1 MTPSTATASRPSA
14 RLGHRTWKAVV
25 MMPRE
30 PFSSVDWAPGIAASA
45 QPFRRSPNQQRL
57 PAGPL
62 LTAVGSYATRRQLSL
77 ELLFD
82 QAARRT
88 LYRGR
93 QSGELTLNAVES
105 LCERLGLHPR
115 ALYGDA
121 YDRAAFT
128 YLA

>member
-1 MTPSTATASRPSA
+1 M
-14 RLGHRTWKAVV
+14 L
-25 MMPRE
+25 RE
-30 PFSSVDWAPGIAASA
+30 PFSTVDPTASA
-45 QPFRRSPNQQRL
+45 RPFRRSPNQQRL

-93 QSGELTLNAVES
+93 QSGELTLNAVEN

-115 ALYGDA
+115 ELYGDA

-128 YLA
+128 YVARRREPMPVRERSRWGGER

>member
-1 MTPSTATASRPSA
+1 
-14 RLGHRTWKAVV
+14 
-25 MMPRE
+25 MPRE
-30 PFSSVDWAPGIAASA
+30 PFSSVDRAPGMAASA

-62 LTAVGSYATRRQLSL
+62 LTAVGFYATRRQLSL

-115 ALYGDA
+115 ELYGDA

-128 YLA
+128 YIVRRPEPARLRERSRWGGER

>member
-1 MTPSTATASRPSA
+1 
-14 RLGHRTWKAVV
+14 
-25 MMPRE
+25 MPRE
-30 PFSSVDWAPGIAASA
+30 PFRSVDQAASA
-45 QPFRRSPNQQRL
+45 GTFRRSPNQQRL

-62 LTAVGSYATRRQLSL
+62 LGAVGSYATRRQLSL

-88 LYRGR
+88 LSRGR
-93 QSGELTLNAVES
+93 QSGELTLNAVEK

-115 ALYGDA
+115 ELYGDA

-128 YLA
+128 YVAGRPEPTRLRERSRSGGER

>member
-1 MTPSTATASRPSA
+1 
-14 RLGHRTWKAVV
+14 
-25 MMPRE
+25 MPHE
-30 PFSSVDWAPGIAASA
+30 PFGNVDRAAGA
-45 QPFRRSPNQQRL
+45 RPFRRSPNQQRL

-93 QSGELTLNAVES
+93 Q
-105 LCERLGLHPR
+105 PR
-115 ALYGDA
+115 ELYGDA

-128 YLA
+128 YVARRPEPMRMRERSRSGGER

>member
-1 MTPSTATASRPSA
+1 
-14 RLGHRTWKAVV
+14 
-25 MMPRE
+25 MPHE
-30 PFSSVDWAPGIAASA
+30 PLSGIDRAPGIATSA

-62 LTAVGSYATRRQLSL
+62 LTAVSSYTTRRQLSL

-93 QSGELTLNAVES
+93 QSGEL
-105 LCERLGLHPR
+105 
-115 ALYGDA
+115 YGDV

-128 YLA
+128 YVARRPEPMRMRERIRSGGER

>member
-1 MTPSTATASRPSA
+1 VVIDAQRP
-14 RLGHRTWKAVV
+14 RCH
-25 MMPRE
+25 
-30 PFSSVDWAPGIAASA
+30 
-45 QPFRRSPNQQRL
+45 PNRQHL
-57 PAGPL
+57 PAAPL
-62 LTAVGSYATRRQLSL
+62 IEAVSSYATRRQLSL

-115 ALYGDA
+115 ELYGDA

-128 YLA
+128 YVARRPEPMRMRERSRSGGER

>member
-1 MTPSTATASRPSA
+1 
-14 RLGHRTWKAVV
+14 
-25 MMPRE
+25 MMPHE
-30 PFSSVDWAPGIAASA
+30 PFSSIDRALGIATSA

-62 LTAVGSYATRRQLSL
+62 LTAVSSYTTRRQLSL

-115 ALYGDA
+115 ELYGDA

-128 YLA
+128 YLARRPEPTRMRTRSRWGGER